1 MPGSA
6 VRDRRGSA
14 TVGAAPAERLERRP
28 RRRLKIPPVIWLSIG
43 LLAVALIVALL
54 APLLE
59 PYRPTAQSLRARL
72 VPPVGFGGTLAH
84 VLGTDH
90 LGRDI
95 LARLIESLRMTL
107 FIAALGTLIGALVG
121 IALGLLA
128 GTAGGFVDS
137 FIMFLVDIQLAIPF
151 TLAALTVIGIF
162 GTSIAILIPV
172 IGLAGWSQYARLTRG
187 QVLSVRQ
194 MLYVEAV
201 QALGGSQ
208 RRLAL
213 RHILPNV
220 TSPIIVLVTYTF
232 SQIMLLE
239 SSLSFLGLGV
249 QPPQMSLGM
258 MVGDGRNYLIG
269 SWWIAVAPAAVLVAI
284 TVALALFGDWLRDRL
299 DPRLER

>member
-1 MPGSA
+1 MSGSA
-6 VRDRRGSA
+6 LKEGGGA
-14 TVGAAPAERLERRP
+14 TTAQAAWDDRLERRRG
-28 RRRLKIPPVIWLSIG
+28 RRRIPWVIWISIG
-43 LLAVALIVALL
+43 LLAVAVLVALL

-72 VPPVGFGGTLAH
+72 VPPAGFGGSIAH

-95 LARLIESLRMTL
+95 LSRLIESLRMTL
-107 FIAALGTLIGALVG
+107 FIAAMGTLIGAVVG
-121 IALGLLA
+121 VGLGLLA
-128 GTAGGFVDS
+128 GTAGGFMDS
-137 FIMFLVDIQLAIPF
+137 VIMFLVDIQLAVPF

-172 IGLAGWSQYARLTRG
+172 IGLAGWSQYARLTRS

-194 MLYVEAV
+194 TLYVEAV

-208 RRLAL
+208 SRVAL

-269 SWWIAVAPAAVLVAI
+269 GWWIAIAPAVVLVAI

>member
-1 MPGSA
+1 MSDSA
-6 VRDRRGSA
+6 VRDGA
-14 TVGAAPAERLERRP
+14 GAATAQAARDDRLERRP
-28 RRRLKIPPVIWLSIG
+28 RRRKIPWVIWISIG
-43 LLAVALIVALL
+43 LLAVAVLVALL

-72 VPPVGFGGTLAH
+72 APPAGFGGSVTH

-95 LARLIESLRMTL
+95 LSRLIESLRMTL
-107 FIAALGTLIGALVG
+107 FIAAMGTLIGAVVG
-121 IALGLLA
+121 VGLGLLA
-128 GTAGGFVDS
+128 GTAGGFLDS
-137 FIMFLVDIQLAIPF
+137 LIMFLVDIQLAVPF

-172 IGLAGWSQYARLTRG
+172 IGLAGWSQYARLTRS

-194 MLYVEAV
+194 TLYVEAV

-208 RRLAL
+208 PRVAL
-213 RHILPNV
+213 RHVLPNV

-269 SWWIAVAPAAVLVAI
+269 SWWIAIAPAVVLVAI

>member
-1 MPGSA
+1 MPGNSA
-6 VRDRRGSA
+6 SVRQA
-14 TVGAAPAERLERRP
+14 VGALAEPEAAGVTTQA
-28 RRRLKIPPVIWLSIG
+28 RRRAKIPPIIIWSIAFLSVAV
-43 LLAVALIVALL
+43 LAALL
-54 APLLE
+54 APIIE

-72 VPPVGFGGTLAH
+72 VPPIFLGGDATHL
-84 VLGTDH
+84 LGTDH

-95 LARLIESLRMTL
+95 LSRLIESLRTTL
-107 FIAALGTLIGALVG
+107 FIAAAGTAIGAVVG
-121 IALGLLA
+121 ISLGLLA
-128 GTAGGFVDS
+128 GTVGGVVDS
-137 FIMFLVDIQLAIPF
+137 IVMFLVDIQLAVPF

-194 MLYVEAV
+194 TLYVEAV

-208 RRLAL
+208 IRTAL

-220 TSPIIVLVTYTF
+220 TSPLIVLVTYTF

-258 MVGDGRNYLIG
+258 MVGDGRNYLING
-269 SWWIAVAPAAVLVAI
+269 WWIAIAPAAALVAI
-284 TVALALFGDWLRDRL
+284 TVALALLGDWLRDRL